1 MPRTSSSMIFTFPQ
15 ARGKVVKN
23 TEKDDR
29 FMEITVRDM
38 RKDPADSAFLF
49 DDGET
54 SILYDSGFAFT
65 GYAVAENIRAALG
78 ERSLDY
84 IFLTHSHYDHALGS
98 VYVKRLYPN
107 AIVVAAEYA
116 AKIFQKST
124 ARKVMREMDQK
135 FARRCG
141 VSEYEDLIDELTV
154 DLAVQDGDV
163 IRAGSMEFTVVSLPG
178 HTRCSTAYYCA
189 EKKLLLSSE
198 TLGVYDGKEAIFPC
212 YLVGVDVTM
221 NSIARVE
228 RMDIEHLVMPHLGL
242 VSGAPVRFFLGNMR
256 RVNQSAAEDIANILR
271 NGGTKQDAVQYIKDR
286 FYHGYMKITYPIDA
300 LELNSSIMVELVER
314 EMV

>member
-1 MPRTSSSMIFTFPQ
+1 M
-15 ARGKVVKN
+15 KN
-23 TEKDDR
+23 
-29 FMEITVRDM
+29 ITVRDM
-38 RKDPADSAFLF
+38 RKNPGDSAFLI

-54 SILYDSGFAFT
+54 AILYDSGFAFT
-65 GYAVAENIRAALG
+65 GPAVAENIRAALG

-107 AIVVAAEYA
+107 AVVVAAEYA
-116 AKIFQKST
+116 AKIFQKPT

-141 VSEYEDLIDELTV
+141 VFEYEDLIDELSV
-154 DLAVQDGDV
+154 DLSVQDGDV
-163 IRAGSMEFTVVSLPG
+163 IRAGRMEFTVVSLPG

-198 TLGVYDGKEAIFPC
+198 TLGVYDGKDAIFPC
-212 YLVGVDVTM
+212 FMVGVDVTLD
-221 NSIARVE
+221 SIARAE
-228 RMDIEHLVMPHLGL
+228 GMDIEHLVMPHLGL
-242 VSGAPVRFFLGNMR
+242 VSGEPVRFFLGNMR
-256 RVNQSAAEDIANILR
+256 KVSQSAAEDIANLLK
-271 NGGTKQDAVQYIKDR
+271 NGGTKEDGMRYIKDR

-300 LELNSSIMVELVER
+300 ATSC
-314 EMV
+314 